1 MSGHCSAL
9 QELSQSVPSGDSIQ
23 CSAVTISK
31 QHYLKSPNDGEIYI
45 CHFIRICLAV
55 VSSGINLSGSQS
67 LDGSQIG
74 GSVRGSLNRGNFN
87 RGSHTSNVSGS
98 FGKPSTSTL
107 ASLAGNGKWQYEY
120 DGLFSSTC
128 DTTL

>member
-1 MSGHCSAL
+1 LGF
-9 QELSQSVPSGDSIQ
+9 P
-23 CSAVTISK
+23 
-31 QHYLKSPNDGEIYI
+31 
-45 CHFIRICLAV
+45 AV
-55 VSSGINLSGSQS
+55 VSGGINLSGSQS

-107 ASLAGNGKWQYEY
+107 ASLAGNDRTNMIDCLDVKVFVKAYP
-120 DGLFSSTC
+120 
-128 DTTL
+128 